1 MDIIILI
8 FLAIKI
14 GRIAELKGL
23 SSLRWRTWFVISWIT
38 GEIIGG
44 SIGMMIFGLDNTVS
58 WALVGLAGAFTAYVI
73 IKNYLDRL
81 PDKYG
86 DDIENIGR

>member
-14 GRIAELKGL
+14 GRLAELKGL
-23 SSLRWRTWFVISWIT
+23 SSLRWRTYFVIAWIS

-44 SIGMMIFGLDNTVS
+44 YIGMMIFGFDNTVS
-58 WALVGLAGAFTAYVI
+58 WALVGLAGAFTAYFI
-73 IKNYLDRL
+73 LRNYLNRL
-81 PDKYG
+81 PDNFG
-86 DDIENIGR
+86 DDIENIG